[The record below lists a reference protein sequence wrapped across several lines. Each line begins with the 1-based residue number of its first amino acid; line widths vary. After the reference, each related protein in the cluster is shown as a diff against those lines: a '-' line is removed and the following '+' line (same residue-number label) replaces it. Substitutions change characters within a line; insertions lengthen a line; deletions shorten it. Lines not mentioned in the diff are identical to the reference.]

1 MMSTSNKKSAKD
13 FSGGLTRLGAASLGA
28 ALTVVSAS
36 YALAQTTPINA
47 VTPQPNAS
55 ISSSRER
62 AHKMFQALTSV
73 RVPIDDSRVIQMESL
88 IASGDQRSAAAVATA
103 DPLFLDVMIRDL
115 ARKMS
120 THDESVRAPMSDFVA
135 TFIGVVRDSDTT
147 SAKQL
152 LTGNFTYRVDPNV
165 ATAQTIR
172 SVELTD
178 IIQSNNHYNDITAK
192 NLSPSAILVKVS
204 PQKAMM
210 AGMPVD
216 HPDPSGLLT
225 ARATA
230 EAHGVAG
237 TNRRRVEYAM
247 REFMC
252 VSMSDWADANG
263 SDERVGQDVTRNPG
277 GSVNLYLTTCKSC
290 HSGMDG
296 FRGAFAFSDFNN
308 NAETYT
314 AGQVVGKMT
323 RNATEYPQ
331 GFRLTDNSLVN
342 NAILPKNA
350 DQFGWRSSTTG
361 VGIGAFGKML
371 ADSRG
376 FSRCMVR
383 RAFKSVCR
391 RSPLVGEESLVR
403 SLADQFETDGYHM
416 RHMFENVAIQQ
427 QCIQ

>member
-1 MMSTSNKKSAKD
+1 MKLFKNG
-13 FSGGLTRLGAASLGA
+13 FYRLGAATLGA
-28 ALTVVSAS
+28 ALTVVSATH
-36 YALAQTTPINA
+36 ALAQVTPITV
-47 VTPQPNAS
+47 VTPQTDATVPAN
-55 ISSSRER
+55 RVR
-62 AHKMFQALTSV
+62 ALRLFQAVTAV
-73 RVPIDDSRVIQMESL
+73 RVPIDDPRVIRMEAL
-88 IASGDQRSAAAVATA
+88 IAAGNERGAAAIASN
-103 DPLFLDVMIRDL
+103 DPLFLDVQIRDL

-120 THDESVRAPMSDFVA
+120 TRDESVRAPMSDFVA
-135 TFIGVVRDSDTT
+135 TFIGVVKESDTI

-152 LTGNFTYRVDPNV
+152 LTGNFTYRVDP
-165 ATAQTIR
+165 AIALAQGIR
-172 SVELTD
+172 SAETAD
-178 IIQSNNHYNDITAK
+178 IIQSNNEYADITAK
-192 NLSPSAILVKVS
+192 NLSPSAVIVKFG

-210 AGMPVD
+210 NVAGTATVVD
-216 HPDPSGLLT
+216 HPDPAGLLT

-237 TNRRRVEYAM
+237 TNRRRVEFAM

-252 VSMSDWADANG
+252 VSMADWADANG

-296 FRGAFAFSDFNN
+296 FRGAFAYSDFTN
-308 NAETYT
+308 NAETFT
-314 AGQVVGKMT
+314 PGQVVGKMT

-331 GFRLTDNSLVN
+331 GFRLSDNSLVN

-350 DQFGWRSSTTG
+350 DQFGWRTSTTG
-361 VGIGAFGKML
+361 AGIGAFGKML

-391 RSPLVGEESLVR
+391 RSPLTGEESLIR

-416 RHMFENVAIQQ
+416 RRMFENVAIQQ